1 MKRPKHKHTTRLGA
15 VKYQELTVIT
25 KPVPYAISPIV
36 LGIFHEDIPRTT
48 IPLQQHA
55 EPEEAVTLA
64 VSAQIALGLNRTTQS
79 RKPGASTVGS
89 CRNKSG
95 TTGIRSLQLPV
106 SCRTIIVG
114 QEKYHLGARL

>member
-1 MKRPKHKHTTRLGA
+1 MKRPKHKDKTRLGA
-15 VKYQELTVIT
+15 SKYQELTVIT

-64 VSAQIALGLNRTTQS
+64 VSAQIALGLNRTTQVGNLGQS
-79 RKPGASTVGS
+79 RSEAVGIN
-89 CRNKSG
+89 RE
-95 TTGIRSLQLPV
+95 QQV
-106 SCRTIIVG
+106 SDHFSFQFYVV
-114 QEKYHLGARL
+114 LL

>member
-1 MKRPKHKHTTRLGA
+1 MKRPKHKDKTRLGA
-15 VKYQELTVIT
+15 SKYQELTVIT

-64 VSAQIALGLNRTTQS
+64 SAQIALGLNRTTQVGNLGQS
-79 RKPGASTVGS
+79 RSEAVGIN
-89 CRNKSG
+89 RE
-95 TTGIRSLQLPV
+95 QQV
-106 SCRTIIVG
+106 SDHFSFQFYVV
-114 QEKYHLGARL
+114 LL